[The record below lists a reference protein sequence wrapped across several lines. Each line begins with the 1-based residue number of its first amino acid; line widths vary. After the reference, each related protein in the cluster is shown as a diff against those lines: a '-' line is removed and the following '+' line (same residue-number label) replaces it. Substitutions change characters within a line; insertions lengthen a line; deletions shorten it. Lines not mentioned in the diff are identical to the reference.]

1 MSKPTITPVVADSK
15 VTHVTNLIG
24 ALAERG
30 RRFTDARNATIA
42 HALATGV
49 KQTVIVTES
58 KVDKGDVSRINKL
71 VTNLAPARLKAL
83 KAIALTDVN
92 PDDLDTLKALVAFGE
107 TNLRRVKAT
116 GAKSAPSKAE
126 TADESSDPLAALHAW
141 LLNSTPEQYEARTA
155 LVLDV
160 LAQTSDESARAAA
173 LEAAAA

>member
-1 MSKPTITPVVADSK
+1 MTKSTIATAATVKATAEG
-15 VTHVTNLIG
+15 THVTNLIG

-83 KAIALTDVN
+83 KAITLTNVN
-92 PDDLDTLKALVAFGE
+92 PDDLDTLKVLVSFGE
-107 TNLRRVKAT
+107 ANLRRVKAT
-116 GAKSAPSKAE
+116 GSKPAPSL
-126 TADESSDPLAALHAW
+126 SGHAFSW
-141 LLNSTPEQYEARTA
+141 
-155 LVLDV
+155 
-160 LAQTSDESARAAA
+160 
-173 LEAAAA
+173 